1 MEIRFLIL
9 EVECH
14 VKFKIDLIVWKLTRI
29 LFLPNKNMLFKIDLI
44 VWKFR
49 ALAEVFKALNV

>member
-14 VKFKIDLIVWKLTRI
+14 VKFKIDLIVWKFSSDVASGLVKVG
-29 LFLPNKNMLFKIDLI
+29 LK
-44 VWKFR
+44 
-49 ALAEVFKALNV
+49 